1 MQYVTG
7 YGQNI
12 ELFLYRIIL
21 VVGFI
26 AVPLFGYLA
35 QDQPGVVD
43 FPIHRW
49 IIGTAAL
56 SIVILSFFKQKI
68 RKNIIALTCWW
79 LFADHLWATWIVY
92 YNSFDI
98 VYYSGL
104 LTSFCALIICI
115 RKPHLFYIFSLSS
128 VLLALFAAWLCPQPA
143 IPLSM
148 IVFTMIILSTAFI
161 LTNLAILSFQ
171 NSLHYRNIQL
181 EKEVENRAAIAEHRA
196 SQLASKNK
204 ELEQFAYIASHD
216 LKSPLRN
223 IGGFA
228 QLLQKRLQESQHTE
242 VNEYIDFI
250 VNGVKKMNNVIED
263 ILLYS
268 RFGDGAAKF
277 KLEPIETIIQE
288 AFAALQWEIQEKHA
302 IVYMDGVEGSL
313 ICDRSQ
319 MVQLFQ
325 NLVSNAVKY
334 NTSPRPL
341 IKICMSNNINHFLF
355 SIKDNGI
362 GIPPEHQER
371 VCKMFQR
378 LHTDNEFS
386 GTGIGLAICQRI
398 VENHRGKIWIRS
410 AKGAGTKFYFTIQK
424 NLEKPLGQAA
434 GAQNKNGY
442 KGATV
447 EQNLSRA

>member
-7 YGQNI
+7 YGQNV
-12 ELFLYRIIL
+12 ELFLFRIIL

-35 QDQPGVVD
+35 QGQPDVID
-43 FPIHRW
+43 YPLHRW
-49 IIGTAAL
+49 ILGGTAL
-56 SIVILSFFKQKI
+56 SIAILSFFSRKV
-68 RKNIIALTCWW
+68 RKNIISFTCWW
-79 LFADHLWATWIVY
+79 LFLDHLWVTWIVY
-92 YNSFDI
+92 VNSFDI

-104 LTSFCALIICI
+104 LTSFCALIIAI
-115 RKPHLFYIFSLSS
+115 RKPGLFYIFSLSG
-128 VLLALFAAWLCPQPA
+128 VLLALFSAWFCPSPK

-171 NSLHYRNIQL
+171 NSLHHRNLLL
-181 EKEVENRAAIAEHRA
+181 EKEVETRAAIAEHRA

-228 QLLQKRLQESQHTE
+228 QLLQKRLKDSQAGE
-242 VNEYIDFI
+242 VNDYIDFI
-250 VNGVKKMNNVIED
+250 VTGVKKMNNVIED

-268 RFGDGAAKF
+268 RFGEGATKF
-277 KLEPIETIIQE
+277 KLEPIAEIIQD
-288 AFAALQWEIQEKHA
+288 AFAVLQWEIQEKHA

-313 ICDRSQ
+313 FCDRSQ

-334 NTSPRPL
+334 NTSSRPL
-341 IKICMSNNINHFLF
+341 IKICMTNNTDHFLF
-355 SIKDNGI
+355 SVKDNGI
-362 GIPPEHQER
+362 GIPQEHQER
-371 VCKMFQR
+371 VFKMFQR
-378 LHTDNEFS
+378 LHTDHEFS

-410 AKGAGTKFYFTIQK
+410 SKDAGTKFFFTIHK
-424 NLEKPLGQAA
+424 NLERPIGQ
-434 GAQNKNGY
+434 GTQFFDTNKKGY
-442 KGATV
+442 QQV
-447 EQNLSRA
+447 V